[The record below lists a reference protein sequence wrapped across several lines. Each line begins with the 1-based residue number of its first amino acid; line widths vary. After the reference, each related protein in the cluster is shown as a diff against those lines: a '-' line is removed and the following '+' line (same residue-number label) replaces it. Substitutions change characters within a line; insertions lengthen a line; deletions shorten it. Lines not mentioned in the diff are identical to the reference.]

1 MDITRRSDDAT
12 QQQEHRLA
20 RRTLL
25 RLAAAGAGA
34 VSLTTLLAACGGTAS
49 TATTAPAT
57 VPAAGASVAPTTR
70 ASSAPAAASS
80 APAASSSAAPSTA
93 ASAAPSVAAGGATGG
108 QVSIYWTKPSTIHPL
123 FSTAGVEQGVER
135 QIFGALMRMNDKLS
149 PVPDLA
155 EKVETSADAKV
166 WTFTLKKG
174 LTFSDGKPLTAKD
187 VVFTFERA
195 IDKRS
200 GSYWSS
206 RLSIIEGAADYAVQ
220 KADSIKGLETPDEYT
235 IKMTL
240 TAADAVWTQ
249 TISDFAGLCILPSHI
264 LKDTPPDQM
273 AKSGFAFA
281 PTPSAGAFVYSDW
294 KADQYL
300 EIKRND
306 SYMGG
311 AKAKLDKIFC
321 KVLTQQDVGI
331 AQLENGEIDLMVVPV
346 TEADRLRKNANLT
359 VTSTPAPSVSFL
371 ALNLDRPFF
380 KDKRVRQAMMYALD
394 REAMAKEILKGEA
407 TVVNSTI
414 IGPEWMGTP
423 EGLVGYGYDVNK
435 AKQLLK
441 EANWDASQKV
451 ALMYTP
457 GDKINDALV
466 PIMQQ
471 LFKDAGIALELFTVD
486 TPEYNRR
493 AVVGATAQAAGDFDI
508 TLVGGGVFRQ
518 DPNVS
523 AKYFET
529 VSFTPAGAN
538 YGHYSNPQVDDLF
551 KQGRAITDTAQRKQI
566 YTRLAKILND
576 EVPWIYLWSPNS
588 IHAYNKRLVGFKP
601 PSYATHLVWNAEE
614 WSVTK

>member
-1 MDITRRSDDAT
+1 MDTTQHPDDDAP
-12 QQQEHRLA
+12 QQDHRLA

-25 RLAAAGAGA
+25 RLAATSAGATA
-34 VSLTTLLAACGGTAS
+34 LTGLLAACGAAES
-49 TATTAPAT
+49 PATSAPAPAT
-57 VPAAGASVAPTTR
+57 
-70 ASSAPAAASS
+70 
-80 APAASSSAAPSTA
+80 TA
-93 ASAAPSVAAGGATGG
+93 ASAAPAPATAAATKAPAASSAAAPSAAPSAAAGGATGG

-135 QIFGALMRMNDKLS
+135 QIFGSLVKMNDKLS

-155 EKVETSADAKV
+155 EKVEASADAKV

-206 RLSIIEGAADYAVQ
+206 RLSIIDGAADYAVQ
-220 KADSIKGLETPDEYT
+220 KADKIKGLETPDEYT

-240 TAADAVWTQ
+240 ATADAVWSQ
-249 TISDFAGLCILPSHI
+249 TISDFAGLCILPSHT

-273 AKSGFAFA
+273 AKSTFAFA
-281 PTPSAGAFVYSDW
+281 PTPSAGAFVYADW

-300 EIKRND
+300 EIKRNEN
-306 SYMGG
+306 YTGG
-311 AKAKLDKIFC
+311 AKAKLDRIFC
-321 KVLTQQDVGI
+321 KVLTQQDIGI
-331 AQLENGEIDLMVVPV
+331 AQLEKGEIDLMVVPV

-371 ALNLDRPFF
+371 ALNFDRPFF

-394 REAMAKEILKGEA
+394 REAIIKEILKGEA

-423 EGLVGYGYDVNK
+423 AGLNAYKYDVNK

-441 EANWDASQKV
+441 EANWDANQKV
-451 ALMYTP
+451 SLMYTP

-471 LFKDAGIALELFTVD
+471 LFKDAGIALDLLVVD

-508 TLVGGGVFRQ
+508 ALVGGGVFRQ

-538 YGHYSNPQVDDLF
+538 YGHYSNTQVDELF
-551 KQGRAITDTAQRKQI
+551 KQGRAITDTTQRKQI
-566 YTRLAKILND
+566 YTKLAQLLN
-576 EVPWIYLWSPNS
+576 EELPWIYLWSPNS

>member
-1 MDITRRSDDAT
+1 MNNEQRHDDTTPTRQAPRID
-12 QQQEHRLA
+12 
-20 RRTLL
+20 RRELL

-34 VSLTTLLAACGGTAS
+34 TTMTSLLAACGGTAS
-49 TATTAPAT
+49 TPTTAPVAS
-57 VPAAGASVAPTTR
+57 AAP
-70 ASSAPAAASS
+70 SA
-80 APAASSSAAPSTA
+80 APAASARPSAAASATPSAAASAAPSTA
-93 ASAAPSVAAGGATGG
+93 ASAVASGPSGG
-108 QVSIYWTKPSTIHPL
+108 QISIYWTKPSTIHPL
-123 FSTAGVEQGVER
+123 FSTAGIEQGVER
-135 QIFGALMRMNDKLS
+135 QIFGALMRMNDKLI

-155 EKVETSADAKV
+155 EKVEATPDAKV

-206 RLSIIEGAADYAVQ
+206 RLSIIDGAADYAVQ
-220 KADSIKGLETPDEYT
+220 KADTIKGLEAPDDYT

-240 TAADAVWTQ
+240 TAPDAVWTQ

-273 AKSGFAFA
+273 AKAAFAFA
-281 PTPSAGAFVYSDW
+281 PTPSAGAFVFSDW

-300 EIKRND
+300 EIKRNE
-306 SYMGG
+306 SYTGG
-311 AKAKLDKIFC
+311 TKAKLDKIFC
-321 KVLTQQDVGI
+321 KVLTQEDVGI
-331 AQLENGEIDLMVVPV
+331 AQLEKGELDVMIVPV

-371 ALNLDRPFF
+371 ALNMDRPFF

-423 EGLVGYGYDVNK
+423 EGLNTYKYDVNK

-441 EANWDASQKV
+441 EANWDANQKV

-457 GDKINDALV
+457 GNKINDALV

-471 LFKDAGIALELFTVD
+471 LFKDAGIALELFITD
-486 TPEYNRR
+486 GPEYTRR
-493 AVVGATAQAAGDFDI
+493 AVTGATAI
-508 TLVGGGVFRQ
+508 TFQLPSIFATAVLEEVWVIVRPETLPLESYVEAEIPRQ
-518 DPNVS
+518 SPWS
-523 AKYFET
+523 MMSE
-529 VSFTPAGAN
+529 SG
-538 YGHYSNPQVDDLF
+538 
-551 KQGRAITDTAQRKQI
+551 
-566 YTRLAKILND
+566 YTLM
-576 EVPWIYLWSPNS
+576 
-588 IHAYNKRLVGFKP
+588 
-601 PSYATHLVWNAEE
+601 YATAL
-614 WSVTK
+614 